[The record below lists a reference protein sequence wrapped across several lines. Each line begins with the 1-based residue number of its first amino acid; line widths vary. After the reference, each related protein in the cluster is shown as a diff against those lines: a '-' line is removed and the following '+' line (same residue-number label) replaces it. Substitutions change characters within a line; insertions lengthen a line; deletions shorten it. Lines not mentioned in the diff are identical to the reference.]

1 MADVSK
7 LKGRRSTLGTPPSIE
22 EASNNLSAPEVAPV
36 ATRLPPL
43 TRPIKPAR
51 EAKPASEPPSSE
63 ERRPDGRSAR
73 RTNRTVQF
81 ATRVTPEFDKRV
93 REIAEREGLLL
104 VEVLEQA
111 LDLFDRTKSSG

>member
-7 LKGRRSTLGTPPSIE
+7 LKGRRSTLGAPPSLE
-22 EASNNLSAPEVAPV
+22 EASNNLSAPEVAPL
-36 ATRLPPL
+36 APRLPPL

-51 EAKPASEPPSSE
+51 EAKSASEPASPE
-63 ERRPDGRSAR
+63 ERRLDGRSAR
-73 RTNRTVQF
+73 RTNRTIQF

-93 REIAEREGLLL
+93 REVAEREGLLL

-111 LDLFDRTKSSG
+111 LDLFDRAKSSS